1 MTIKIGYGIAIMAL
15 GWLLA
20 ILGLLGSVQ
29 ALVNIELRQR
39 LDSLTEA
46 VNTLEYCYDEGNTHC
61 QIELDGREYHVY
73 GSNSYYDM

>member
-1 MTIKIGYGIAIMAL
+1 MSNNYNKAIKTLA
-15 GWLLA
+15 WLL
-20 ILGLLGSVQ
+20 IMLNLLGLGQ
-29 ALVNIELRQR
+29 ALLTIRLRQR